1 MVPNPSYLGV
11 LGKLSLAERTKSSTW
26 GDVKKYL
33 SFPHNRSQ
41 RLGGAG
47 SVLKTSAL
55 ELSSMAF
62 FLVDFMS
69 QVASVAPGILSV
81 FGEEHCRRKPLNFTF
96 K

>member
-26 GDVKKYL
+26 GDFKKYL

-41 RLGGAG
+41 RMGGAG
-47 SVLKTSAL
+47 SVLKMSAL

-62 FLVDFMS
+62 FLVDSMVTGS
-69 QVASVAPGILSV
+69 LCSSRHPVCVSGKNIVEGSL
-81 FGEEHCRRKPLNFTF
+81 
-96 K
+96 

>member
-26 GDVKKYL
+26 GDFKKYL

-41 RLGGAG
+41 RMGGAG

-55 ELSSMAF
+55 ELSSMVF
-62 FLVDFMS
+62 SSLTPWS

-81 FGEEHCRRKPLNFTF
+81 FGEEYCRRKPLNFTF